1 MKHYSLSSL
10 SFPHWFVVWQGLR
23 TITRY
28 WTARLHC
35 QYNLV
40 QNFNIMPRNYL
51 MWFTSSWQLI
61 IWVFV
66 NSNWISIC
74 LKQRVMWR
82 DEKCSCLNSLAGSLL
97 IALGCMVHT
106 GYSEWKYETI
116 FQAWPNACW
125 WHYETREVQSWLAI
139 LFIIYQILQPPVLPY
154 QQNTFTPFS

>member
-1 MKHYSLSSL
+1 MGFRKHYSLSSL

-82 DEKCSCLNSLAGSLL
+82 DKKCFCLNSLAGSLF
-97 IALGCMVHT
+97 IALGCM
-106 GYSEWKYETI
+106 KY
-116 FQAWPNACW
+116 AWYTQVIRNENMKPFFRHDQTHADDIMR
-125 WHYETREVQSWLAI
+125 REKSSLD
-139 LFIIYQILQPPVLPY
+139 LP
-154 QQNTFTPFS
+154 SCL